1 MKNDVATTQ
10 DEGVCIEG
18 TCIVDEESMNI
29 GEAYAMQAE
38 GACAAE
44 TGIAGAC
51 AAETYIA
58 GAETQ
63 TCVTVVYG
71 AEGINAGGFGAD
83 DRSTEDLAGDS
94 GADDRSTEDHAAE
107 DHGAGNERLWTL
119 PYITLI
125 SLGIFISMSFYMVM
139 PLLSKYA
146 LQRGASVPA
155 AGVIVGM
162 FSITALF
169 ARPVSGII
177 SDRLNKKYVFMA
189 ATALIGLSLIGYG
202 ISAGIASLV
211 VFRFIH
217 AVAFSVNGTVNLAL
231 VAQTVPRKRMGEGI
245 GYFGLGHII
254 ATAAGPAVGLYIG
267 ERFGLSA
274 VFLAAGAI
282 MLAVSAAMS
291 MLPHAGQKANAAR
304 EGHKGLGKER
314 KWLHEGQKEPNTVP
328 ERPCSEVRGNPK
340 SGIRIT
346 DFIAVQVLPLAFF
359 GSVFS
364 MFNGVIGA
372 YLVLLGE
379 ERGIEN
385 ISLYFT
391 VNAIA
396 LVLVRIAAG
405 KIYDRYG
412 ISAILIPAFILA
424 AVAAV
429 FIGFAGALPM
439 ILAAAAIKAFA
450 QGSAQPSIQAECIRM
465 LPDGKSGVATSTYY
479 IGADIGQGFG
489 PMLAGA
495 IAAAWNYGVM
505 FTVCAGFFLAVLL
518 VYFASMHVRG
528 FARKKHA

>member
-1 MKNDVATTQ
+1 MKNGFVLQKDESAFAENDGGVYTAEACLAVA
-10 DEGVCIEG
+10 G
-18 TCIVDEESMNI
+18 
-29 GEAYAMQAE
+29 AE
-38 GACAAE
+38 TAAE
-44 TGIAGAC
+44 TGSCSAQDEGAC
-51 AAETYIA
+51 TAEA
-58 GAETQ
+58 FAE
-63 TCVTVVYG
+63 
-71 AEGINAGGFGAD
+71 EGIAD
-83 DRSTEDLAGDS
+83 
-94 GADDRSTEDHAAE
+94 
-107 DHGAGNERLWTL
+107 NERLWTA

-125 SLGIFISMSFYMVM
+125 LLGIFISMSFYMVM

-146 LQRGASVPA
+146 LQLGASVPA

-291 MLPHAGQKANAAR
+291 MLPHAGQKANETR
-304 EGHKGLGKER
+304 EQQKG
-314 KWLHEGQKEPNTVP
+314 LHEGQKEPNTVP
-328 ERPCSEVRGNPK
+328 ERPCGEVRGNPK
-340 SGIRIT
+340 SGICIT

-391 VNAIA
+391 VNAIS

-439 ILAAAAIKAFA
+439 ILAAAALKAFA
-450 QGSAQPSIQAECIRM
+450 QGSAQPSIQAESIRM